1 MPSPRFYCPNLP
13 HPRLSEGL
21 CALDA
26 DETRHARKVL
36 RLSEGQRVE
45 LFDGAGQ
52 LATADLVA
60 YREGAAVCRVLSVES
75 VDPPSPKLTI
85 ACAVPKGP
93 RAEDMVNQ
101 LAQLG
106 ADRFVPLRCER
117 GIVDPGDGKLERF
130 AKASLTAA
138 KQSGR
143 LHFMKVLAPAMLA
156 EVLDEVCDIGLILDP
171 RGEPLNDLPDR
182 LTVSKHTM
190 LLIGPEGGWT
200 PSELDAA
207 ERAGYDRWK
216 LGPNVLRIE
225 TAATTAVG
233 VLRYL
238 AG

>member
-1 MPSPRFYCPNLP
+1 MSIPRFYSPDLP

-26 DETRHARKVL
+26 EETRHARKVL

-52 LATADLVA
+52 LAAADLVA
-60 YREGAAVCRVLSVES
+60 YRDGVAVCRVKSVES
-75 VDPPSPKLTI
+75 VDPPKPRLTV
-85 ACAVPKGP
+85 ASAVPKGP

-117 GIVDPGDGKLERF
+117 GVVDPGEGKLERF
-130 AKASLTAA
+130 AKASLAAA

-143 LHFMKVLAPAMLA
+143 LHFMKVLAPSSLA
-156 EVLDEVCDIGLILDP
+156 EALDEVCDIGLILDP
-171 RGEPLNDLPDR
+171 RGESINDLPGR
-182 LTVSKHTM
+182 LEVSTHTM

-207 ERAGYDRWK
+207 DRAGYDRWK